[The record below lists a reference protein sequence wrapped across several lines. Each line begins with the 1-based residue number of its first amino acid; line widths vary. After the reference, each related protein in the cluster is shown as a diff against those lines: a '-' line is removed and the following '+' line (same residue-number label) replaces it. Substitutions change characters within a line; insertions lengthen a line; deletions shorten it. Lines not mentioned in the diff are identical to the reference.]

1 MLLSILFCA
10 LPLWVA
16 DDVAPV
22 NVAPESWVAS
32 GRGATL
38 DIRDGA
44 LTLHY
49 DAREGARDTALLPL
63 GNFPMTE
70 MKSLRFEIRTD
81 APFAAAVLLSEKVL
95 GEKKPGGGNYMAA
108 IWSSGDK
115 WQPVVLAPGD
125 FTEAE
130 GARAPEDPD
139 RRLGLDRLRN
149 LALLDLTL
157 FTSGAARNE
166 RVYAEPHT
174 GPHTIS
180 IRNVEISREAAPPR
194 ASGMIDDFSRP
205 QLAWFTGGGATLV
218 KRDAAL
224 TVDYRQLPR
233 RWVAWSRLLP
243 PGDYAGATR
252 LAMDIQSDRDAQLAI
267 SVREPRADGSPG
279 KRYNVDFLVAGG
291 KSPEHRE
298 VVLRAFHA
306 EDGGG
311 GLNPAL
317 LRTITFLDVSGESGR
332 NQIRIGNL
340 RLVN

>member
-125 FTEAE
+125 FHGSGR
-130 GARAPEDPD
+130 GAGSRRSRSQARSGSPPEPC
-139 RRLGLDRLRN
+139 
-149 LALLDLTL
+149 
-157 FTSGAARNE
+157 AARSDP
-166 RVYAEPHT
+166 VHL
-174 GPHTIS
+174 GC
-180 IRNVEISREAAPPR
+180 
-194 ASGMIDDFSRP
+194 
-205 QLAWFTGGGATLV
+205 GA
-218 KRDAAL
+218 
-224 TVDYRQLPR
+224 Q
-233 RWVAWSRLLP
+233 
-243 PGDYAGATR
+243 
-252 LAMDIQSDRDAQLAI
+252 
-267 SVREPRADGSPG
+267 
-279 KRYNVDFLVAGG
+279 
-291 KSPEHRE
+291 
-298 VVLRAFHA
+298 
-306 EDGGG
+306 
-311 GLNPAL
+311 
-317 LRTITFLDVSGESGR
+317 
-332 NQIRIGNL
+332 
-340 RLVN
+340 